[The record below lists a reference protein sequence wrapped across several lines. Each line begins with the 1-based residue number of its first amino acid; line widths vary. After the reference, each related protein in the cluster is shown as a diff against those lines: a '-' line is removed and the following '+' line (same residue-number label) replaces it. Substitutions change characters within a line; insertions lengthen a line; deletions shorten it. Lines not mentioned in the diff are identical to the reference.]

1 MYTRVHTFKF
11 QNKLAK
17 SSMLET
23 IRQFT
28 DTLFDK
34 GLQMRFFIDI
44 NDTTLNVVNVW
55 DSEENSAKIQ
65 KSFNDNWKDMGINIS
80 ITGGKTTATYSDKTN
95 LSLMTKKMYKFL
107 KIKKKV

>member
-1 MYTRVHTFKF
+1 
-11 QNKLAK
+11 
-17 SSMLET
+17 
-23 IRQFT
+23 
-28 DTLFDK
+28 
-34 GLQMRFFIDI
+34 MRFFIDI